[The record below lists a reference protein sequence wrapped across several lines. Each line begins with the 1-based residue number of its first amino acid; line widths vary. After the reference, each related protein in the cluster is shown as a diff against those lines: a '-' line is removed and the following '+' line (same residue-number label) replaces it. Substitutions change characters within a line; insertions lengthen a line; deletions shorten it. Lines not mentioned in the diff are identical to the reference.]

1 MFCCIW
7 WPAGFMVARLVVN
20 NMLGCDGTQWGV
32 GSRPRRG
39 RMCITAGGV
48 PKARN
53 LRMVGWWG
61 EFTACCFVASNLYH
75 VLSMKR

>member
-1 MFCCIW
+1 MFCIW

-20 NMLGCDGTQWGV
+20 NMLWAVMEHSGV

-53 LRMVGWWG
+53 LRMVG
-61 EFTACCFVASNLYH
+61 
-75 VLSMKR
+75 

>member
-20 NMLGCDGTQWGV
+20 NMLGCDGTQWGSGV
-32 GSRPRRG
+32 RVAGAYRPRRG

-53 LRMVGWWG
+53 LRMVG
-61 EFTACCFVASNLYH
+61 
-75 VLSMKR
+75 